1 MFRKISKKA
10 AVSLSSEADSAVPR
24 VTLPPRKRRR
34 GLEMVTAGP
43 VQAEQDL
50 SLVQK
55 VFVRSSER
63 LEAVQNKHLERYIE
77 ERLGGKAEI
86 ACESGNNEAQEQEKD
101 LYSVPKQYEVDES
114 AYEEAAE
121 RTNWLSGLAE
131 VPLTIDHKLDNIEQT
146 ENSKRRL
153 LKSGSAGGSR
163 FEQIHYEEVEAFHA
177 RRLQS
182 KVDEAVYKQLEREF
196 KLTRRDRQQSE
207 AGRREASRQVERPL
221 PP

>member
-1 MFRKISKKA
+1 MFRKISKKTA
-10 AVSLSSEADSAVPR
+10 ISLLPESDSALPAVA
-24 VTLPPRKRRR
+24 LPPRKRPR

-43 VQAEQDL
+43 VQVEKDL

-77 ERLGGKAEI
+77 EKIGGKAELTGKSEPT
-86 ACESGNNEAQEQEKD
+86 ESEKD
-101 LYSVPKQYEVDES
+101 LYSIPKQYEVDES

-131 VPLTIDHKLDNIEQT
+131 VPLTIEHKLDNIEQT
-146 ENSKRRL
+146 EQSKRKL
-153 LKSGSAGGSR
+153 LKTGPACASR
-163 FEQIHYEEVEAFHA
+163 FELIHYEEVEAFHA